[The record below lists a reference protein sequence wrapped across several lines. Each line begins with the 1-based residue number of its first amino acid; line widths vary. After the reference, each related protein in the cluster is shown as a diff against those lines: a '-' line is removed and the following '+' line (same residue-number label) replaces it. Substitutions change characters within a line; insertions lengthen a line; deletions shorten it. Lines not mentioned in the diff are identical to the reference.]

1 MTGRALPPGVR
12 PCRGCGKP
20 IVWLETDAG
29 AKMPCEAFPDGTYP
43 TPTQRYDWEVHV
55 EHWSGCPA
63 AERFVRKK
71 RSTQEAGADT
81 V

>member
-1 MTGRALPPGVR
+1 
-12 PCRGCGKP
+12 
-20 IVWLETDAG
+20 
-29 AKMPCEAFPDGTYP
+29 MPCEAFPDGTYP

-63 AERFVRKK
+63 AERFARKK